1 VLNLSGLHGRAAL
14 LYLIRQFFAGQG
26 FIEVDTPLRLP
37 VAIPERHI
45 ELFTAGEQYL
55 QASPELCMKR
65 LLARG
70 ATPIFQLGHCFRK
83 GERGRLHLEEFT
95 LLEWYRA
102 GSDYRKLMD
111 DCRDLFLFL
120 HGEWPKDPRRIETT
134 GASAIFAGIDLYRH
148 WEKLTVQD
156 AFDRFSPVPLSV
168 ALDSGRFDELL
179 CEFVEPR
186 LGLTTPSFLC
196 DYPVELAS
204 LSRRKQDAPHLAE
217 RFEFYIKGVEL
228 ANGFSELN
236 DKEEQQQR
244 FDEEIRAIRNSSGR
258 DVPMPE
264 AFLRD
269 LEKMPE
275 AAGIAL
281 GVDRLAMLAFGLTT
295 ISQATTFSPEDF
307 Y

>member
-1 VLNLSGLHGRAAL
+1 MLSLSGLHGRAAL
-14 LYLIRQFFAGQG
+14 LYLIRRFFADQG

-37 VAIPERHI
+37 VSIPERHI

-102 GSDYRKLMD
+102 GSDYRQLMD
-111 DCRDLFLFL
+111 DCRDLCLFL
-120 HGEWPKDPRRIETT
+120 LREWPRESRRIETT
-134 GASAIFAGIDLYRH
+134 GVAAIFAGIDLYGQ

-156 AFDRFSPVPLSV
+156 AFDRFSPVSLSA
-168 ALDSGRFDELL
+168 ALDSGRFDEFLS
-179 CEFVEPR
+179 EFVEPR

-196 DYPVELAS
+196 DYPVALAS
-204 LSRRKQDAPHLAE
+204 LSRRKPQAPHLAE
-217 RFEFYIKGVEL
+217 RFELYIKGVEL

-236 DKEEQQQR
+236 DKEEQRHR
-244 FDEEIRAIRNSSGR
+244 FAEEMRAIRSTSGR

-269 LEKMPE
+269 LEMMPE

-281 GVDRLAMLAFGLTT
+281 GVDRLAMLVFGLTT

-307 Y
+307 F

>member
-1 VLNLSGLHGRAAL
+1 VLTLSGLHGRAAL

-45 ELFTAGEQYL
+45 ELFTAEEQYL

-70 ATPIFQLGHCFRK
+70 ATSIFQLGHCFRK

-102 GSDYRKLMD
+102 GSDYRQLMD
-111 DCRDLFLFL
+111 DCRDLCLFL
-120 HGEWPKDPRRIETT
+120 HREWPGEPRRIETT
-134 GASAIFAGIDLYRH
+134 GVSAIFAGIDLHCH
-148 WEKLTVQD
+148 WEKLTVRE
-156 AFDRFSPVPLSV
+156 AFDRFSPVSLSA
-168 ALDSGRFDELL
+168 ALDSGRFDEFL

-186 LGLTTPSFLC
+186 LGLTTPSFLY

-204 LSRRKQDAPHLAE
+204 LSRRKQEAPHLAE
-217 RFEFYIKGVEL
+217 RFELYVKGVEL

-236 DKEEQQQR
+236 DQGEQRQR
-244 FDEEIRAIRNSSGR
+244 FDEEIRAIRSKSGC

-281 GVDRLAMLAFGLTT
+281 GVDRLAMLAFELTT

-307 Y
+307 R

>member
-1 VLNLSGLHGRAAL
+1 MLSLSGLHGRAAL
-14 LYLIRQFFAGQG
+14 LFLIRRFFAEQG

-37 VAIPERHI
+37 VSIPERHI

-70 ATPIFQLGHCFRK
+70 AAPIFQLGHCFRK

-95 LLEWYRA
+95 LLEWYRV
-102 GSDYRKLMD
+102 GSDYSRLMD
-111 DCRDLFLFL
+111 DCRDLCLFL
-120 HGEWPKDPRRIETT
+120 HGEWPRESRRIEAT
-134 GASAIFAGIDLYRH
+134 GVATIFAGIDLYGH

-156 AFDRFSPVPLSV
+156 AFDRFSPVSLSI
-168 ALDSGRFDELL
+168 ALDSGRFDEFLS
-179 CEFVEPR
+179 EFVEPR
-186 LGLTTPSFLC
+186 LGLTSPSFLC
-196 DYPVELAS
+196 DYPVALAS
-204 LSRRKQDAPHLAE
+204 LSRRKPLAPHLAE

-236 DKEEQQQR
+236 DKEEQRHR
-244 FDEEIRAIRNSSGR
+244 FAEEIRAIRSKSGR

-269 LEKMPE
+269 LETMPE

-295 ISQATTFSPEDF
+295 IAQATTFSPEDF
-307 Y
+307 H

>member
-1 VLNLSGLHGRAAL
+1 VLSLSGLHGRAAL

-26 FIEVDTPLRLP
+26 FIEVDTPMRLP
-37 VAIPERHI
+37 VSIPERHI
-45 ELFTAGEQYL
+45 ELFIVEEQYL

-65 LLARG
+65 LLAHG

-102 GSDYRKLMD
+102 GSDYRQLMD
-111 DCRDLFLFL
+111 DCRDLCLFL
-120 HGEWPKDPRRIETT
+120 LREWPKQPRRIETT
-134 GASAIFAGIDLYRH
+134 GVSAIFAGIDLH
-148 WEKLTVQD
+148 GQWEKLTVQEG
-156 AFDRFSPVPLSV
+156 FDRFSPVPLSA

-186 LGLTTPSFLC
+186 LGMTTPSFLC
-196 DYPVELAS
+196 DYPLALAS
-204 LSRRKQDAPHLAE
+204 LSRRKEEAPHLGE
-217 RFEFYIKGVEL
+217 RFELYIRGVEL
-228 ANGFSELN
+228 ANGFSELK
-236 DKEEQQQR
+236 DTEEQRQR
-244 FDEEIRAIRNSSGR
+244 FAEEIRAIRNSSGR
-258 DVPMPE
+258 DVLMPE
-264 AFLRD
+264 AFLFD

-281 GVDRLAMLAFGLTT
+281 GVDRLAMLAFGLST

-307 Y
+307 L